1 MVAPPGFEPT
11 TFLVRTIATPA
22 ARNFPYDM
30 ATETTIAFIT
40 RLGAG
45 KAQRYLAS
53 DFDRLSDRLLDA
65 SEIAVVEVVETSGW
79 QRGTA
84 RAQSVQHCSTELRKN
99 GRGEFT

>member
-1 MVAPPGFEPT
+1 VVAPPGFEPT
-11 TFLVRTIATPA
+11 IVFG
-22 ARNFPYDM
+22 PYDRNSRR
-30 ATETTIAFIT
+30 AQLSVRHGDRNYDRIIT
-40 RLGAG
+40 RLGTG
-45 KAQRYLAS
+45 KVQRYLAS